1 MKKKETLKKT
11 TKKKRSIDSS
21 QKTIRDYKPV
31 KHEKIRKPKEYKQQ
45 KVPGTNKAADR
56 KTAAKLPGWRTS
68 ATGNR
73 YFERRENRSDTKKE
87 QKYHGGV
94 NRRAKPDSDEKTVKS
109 RTKKTSKRLP
119 AYRKLDKQKPRA
131 TTGSKKTNA
140 ATTRS
145 KKPKTESQNINSIKK
160 YENLIRNR
168 KTEYVFALDDF
179 GNLVFKNGDGEKNSC
194 SVSGMPLDCS
204 VMSHNHPGSSS
215 FSGNDLAVA
224 IERRAK
230 VIRVCSE
237 IYDYQLKP
245 KNRFWMK
252 LSVSGINDAA
262 ARTTSGDRIKAEYEK
277 LKEKLKPKYVA
288 LFVSGCA
295 KERRE
300 IFNRTRK
307 LPSDED
313 VRRIEG
319 EVGSKLWHEH
329 SHEIITTMAE
339 KYNWSYARIK
349 RR

>member
-1 MKKKETLKKT
+1 MAPRKTT
-11 TKKKRSIDSS
+11 TKKKKTDSS

-94 NRRAKPDSDEKTVKS
+94 GRRAKPDSDEKTVKS

-131 TTGSKKTNA
+131 ATGSKKTTA

-145 KKPKTESQNINSIKK
+145 KKPKTETQNINSIKK
-160 YENLIRNR
+160 YENLIRAR

-204 VMSHNHPGSSS
+204 VMTHNHPGSSS

-237 IYDYQLKP
+237 LYDYQLKP
-245 KNRFWMK
+245 KNRFWTKMPEAR
-252 LSVSGINDAA
+252 INDAA
-262 ARTTSGDRIKAEYEK
+262 ARVRAGNRINSAYESLKKELTPKYLKLLESEYEK
-277 LKEKLKPKYVA
+277 EIRKE
-288 LFVSGCA
+288 FS
-295 KERRE
+295 
-300 IFNRTRK
+300 RTRK
-307 LPSDED
+307 IPSDDERLRIRKEIT
-313 VRRIEG
+313 RR
-319 EVGSKLWHEH
+319 VWHEH

-339 KYNWSYARIK
+339 NYNWSYTRIK